1 MIDKNNQFFDS
12 EKILSIAFET
22 EFIKRSNYKI
32 DPCLLLTSFII
43 VLAKGSYSLRE
54 WALKYSTFSE
64 TIISF
69 QAIHKKLSIR
79 CLSFLEGVVQYVL
92 SNAIFH
98 NTRYNHAIFDK
109 FNRVIIED
117 STCIK
122 LCNAL
127 FESFSGNSNGTVK
140 KTMSRI
146 QFSFDLKGGQWLN
159 GKLGTY
165 KVTDNTFSTD
175 IQDRVEKGDLV
186 LRDLGYWNL
195 SAFRYFVENE
205 IYFLSKLKV
214 GTAIFKVDG
223 GNLDIQKLLKSYDKQ
238 GVNQVDMQVL
248 IGVLKVPVRIVGY
261 KLDSLQAQ
269 KKLSASKKSRH
280 KNQPLSKLA
289 MYLTSWNIFIT
300 NIEAEGFELT
310 KIIDIYKLRWYIEM
324 LFKNW
329 KSNFNF
335 EKVVSASKGP
345 DPLKPEIMMY
355 LSLIFMGAF
364 FQPSYNIFNEILLA
378 KSKMILSPFKF
389 ATRFK
394 EKIVEYLKHII
405 LNINMTFIQDE
416 VLKLQKYCCYENRN
430 DRKNMG
436 QLIYNISP

>member
-1 MIDKNNQFFDS
+1 MVDVY
-12 EKILSIAFET
+12 
-22 EFIKRSNYKI
+22 KR
-32 DPCLLLTSFII
+32 
-43 VLAKGSYSLRE
+43 
-54 WALKYSTFSE
+54 
-64 TIISF
+64 
-69 QAIHKKLSIR
+69 Q
-79 CLSFLEGVVQYVL
+79 
-92 SNAIFH
+92 
-98 NTRYNHAIFDK
+98 
-109 FNRVIIED
+109 
-117 STCIK
+117 
-122 LCNAL
+122 
-127 FESFSGNSNGTVK
+127 
-140 KTMSRI
+140 
-146 QFSFDLKGGQWLN
+146 
-159 GKLGTY
+159 
-165 KVTDNTFSTD
+165 
-175 IQDRVEKGDLV
+175 
-186 LRDLGYWNL
+186 
-195 SAFRYFVENE
+195 
-205 IYFLSKLKV
+205 
-214 GTAIFKVDG
+214 
-223 GNLDIQKLLKSYDKQ
+223 
-238 GVNQVDMQVL
+238 QVL

-355 LSLIFMGAF
+355 LSFIFMGAF

-378 KSKMILSPFKF
+378 KSKVILSPFKF